1 MRVEILSSSFLLLFL
16 ANFVNGMS
24 SRIQV
29 RADDAGCQGRLDL
42 AKFEKVNRICDECY
56 SLYKEID
63 VYRLC
68 RADCFGTKIFYGCM
82 EALLVKDELKKEV
95 SSYLEDAHT
104 GYYDHLSKKK

>member
-1 MRVEILSSSFLLLFL
+1 MKAFILILSMAIFAQNVRGL
-16 ANFVNGMS
+16 AN
-24 SRIQV
+24 RLQI

-95 SSYLEDAHT
+95 SSYLADAHT
-104 GYYDHLSKKK
+104 GYYDFSQK